1 MAKKMMTLTITQDE
15 NFCEVVFEDY
25 LTILVEV
32 SPRFRAV
39 EHNRRA
45 DNSYAVV
52 TGPAA
57 MGLEPLA
64 AQAIVAWAKEYGLL
78 LKRIRFEGDVSDRLL
93 GEINRLRSPL
103 ARAAAWASDH
113 AAAGLEAA
121 RHGGSH
127 AIAAAQAAIK
137 HRRKGGSAI

>member
-1 MAKKMMTLTITQDE
+1 MAKKMTTLTIVQDE

-25 LTILVEV
+25 FTILVEIG
-32 SPRFRAV
+32 PRFRVV

-45 DNSYAVV
+45 DNSYAIV
-52 TGPAA
+52 TGPSAI
-57 MGLEPLA
+57 GLEPLA
-64 AQAIVAWAKEYGLL
+64 AQAIVAWAKEYGLS
-78 LKRIRFEGDVSDRLL
+78 LKRLRFEGNVSDRLL
-93 GEINRLRSPL
+93 SEINRLRSPL

-121 RHGGSH
+121 RHGSSH

-137 HRRKGGSAI
+137 HRKKGGSAI

>member
-1 MAKKMMTLTITQDE
+1 MAKKMTTLAITQGE
-15 NFCEVVFEDY
+15 NFCEVVFEDHF
-25 LTILVEV
+25 TVLVEIG
-32 SPRFRAV
+32 PRFRAV

-52 TGPAA
+52 TGPPTIA
-57 MGLEPLA
+57 LEPLA

-78 LKRIRFEGDVSDRLL
+78 LKRLRFEGDVSDELL
-93 GEINRLRSPL
+93 SEINRLRSPL

-127 AIAAAQAAIK
+127 AIAAARTAIR
-137 HRRKGGSAI
+137 HRRKEGDTI

>member
-1 MAKKMMTLTITQDE
+1 MAKKMTTLTIVQDE
-15 NFCEVVFEDY
+15 SSCEVIFEDY
-25 LTILVEV
+25 LTIQVEV

-45 DNSYAVV
+45 DNSYAIV
-52 TGPAA
+52 TGPSAI
-57 MGLEPLA
+57 GLEPLA
-64 AQAIVAWAKEYGLL
+64 AQAIVAWAKEYGLS
-78 LKRIRFEGDVSDRLL
+78 LKRLRFEGDVSDRLL

-113 AAAGLEAA
+113 ATAGLEAA

-127 AIAAAQAAIK
+127 AIAAAQAAI

>member
-1 MAKKMMTLTITQDE
+1 MAKKMTTLTITQDE
-15 NFCEVVFEDY
+15 SSCEVVFDDY
-25 LTILVEV
+25 LTIFVEIG
-32 SPRFRAV
+32 PRFRAV

-45 DNSYAVV
+45 NNSYAVV
-52 TGPAA
+52 TGPPTIA
-57 MGLEPLA
+57 LEPLT

-78 LKRIRFEGDVSDRLL
+78 LKRLRFEGDVSDELL

-103 ARAAAWASDH
+103 ARAAAWVGDH
-113 AAAGLEAA
+113 AATSLEAA

-127 AIAAAQAAIK
+127 AIAAAQAVIK

>member
-1 MAKKMMTLTITQDE
+1 MAKKMTTLAITQGE
-15 NFCEVVFEDY
+15 NFCEVVFDDHF
-25 LTILVEV
+25 TVLVEIG
-32 SPRFRAV
+32 PRFRAV

-52 TGPAA
+52 TGPPTIA
-57 MGLEPLA
+57 LEPLA
-64 AQAIVAWAKEYGLL
+64 AQAIVAWAKEYGLS
-78 LKRIRFEGDVSDRLL
+78 LKRLRFEGDVSDELL

-103 ARAAAWASDH
+103 ARATAWASDH
-113 AAAGLEAA
+113 AAASLEAA

>member
-1 MAKKMMTLTITQDE
+1 MAKKMTTLAITQGE
-15 NFCEVVFEDY
+15 NFCEVVFEDHF
-25 LTILVEV
+25 TVLVEIG
-32 SPRFRAV
+32 PRFRAV

-64 AQAIVAWAKEYGLL
+64 AQAIVAWAKEYKIP
-78 LKRIRFEGDVSDRLL
+78 LKRLRFEGDVSDTLL
-93 GEINRLRSPL
+93 SEINRLRSPI
-103 ARAAAWASDH
+103 ARAAAWVGDH

-121 RHGGSH
+121 RHGSSH

>member
-1 MAKKMMTLTITQDE
+1 MAKKMTTLTITQDE
-15 NFCEVVFEDY
+15 NSCEVVFEDY
-25 LTILVEV
+25 LTISVEV

-57 MGLEPLA
+57 MDLEPLA
-64 AQAIVAWAKEYGLL
+64 AQAIVAWAKEYNLP
-78 LKRIRFEGDVSDRLL
+78 LKRLRFEGDVNDRLL

-127 AIAAAQAAIK
+127 AIAAARTAIR
-137 HRRKGGSAI
+137 HRRKEGDTI

>member
-1 MAKKMMTLTITQDE
+1 MAKKMTTLTIAQNQ

-25 LTILVEV
+25 LTVLVEV
-32 SPRFRAV
+32 NPRFTAV

-64 AQAIVAWAKEYGLL
+64 ALAIVAWAKEYGLS
-78 LKRIRFEGDVSDRLL
+78 LKRLRFEGDISDELL

-113 AAAGLEAA
+113 ATAGLEAA

-137 HRRKGGSAI
+137 HRKKGGSAI

>member
-1 MAKKMMTLTITQDE
+1 MAKKMTTLTITQDE

-25 LTILVEV
+25 LTISVEV
-32 SPRFRAV
+32 SPRFTAV

-52 TGPAA
+52 TGPVA

-64 AQAIVAWAKEYGLL
+64 AQAIVAWAKEYKIL
-78 LKRIRFEGDVSDRLL
+78 LKHLRFEGDVSDRLL

-127 AIAAAQAAIK
+127 AIAAARTAIR
-137 HRRKGGSAI
+137 HRRKEGDTI

>member
-1 MAKKMMTLTITQDE
+1 MAKKMTTLTIVQDE
-15 NFCEVVFEDY
+15 SSCEVIFEDY
-25 LTILVEV
+25 LTIQIEV
-32 SPRFRAV
+32 SPRFTVV

-52 TGPAA
+52 TGPVA

-64 AQAIVAWAKEYGLL
+64 AQAIVAWAKEYGLS
-78 LKRIRFEGDVSDRLL
+78 LKRLRFEGDVSDRLL
-93 GEINRLRSPL
+93 GEINRLRGPL
-103 ARAAAWASDH
+103 ARATAWVGDH

-127 AIAAAQAAIK
+127 AIAAAQAVIRHRKKEGNAI
-137 HRRKGGSAI
+137 